1 MLCPTRSNRLNLLEL
16 TARHERK
23 KRSFVGLKSFV
34 SSSFTTFIF
43 FLSSFRDQFLTGC
56 WNAIK
61 KKRERKSTMD
71 FEKWNERLIES
82 IKNIVKYRGIFQTSI
97 NIYLLRKFLRK
108 K

>member
-1 MLCPTRSNRLNLLEL
+1 
-16 TARHERK
+16 
-23 KRSFVGLKSFV
+23 
-34 SSSFTTFIF
+34 
-43 FLSSFRDQFLTGC
+43 
-56 WNAIK
+56 
-61 KKRERKSTMD
+61 MD